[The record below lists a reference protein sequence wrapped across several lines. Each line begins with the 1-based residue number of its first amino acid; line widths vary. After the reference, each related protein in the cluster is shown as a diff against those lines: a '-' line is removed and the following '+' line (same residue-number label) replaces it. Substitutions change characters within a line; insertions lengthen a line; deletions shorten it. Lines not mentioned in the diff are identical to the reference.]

1 MNKTEQLYEGKAK
14 KVFATDDPNCVIVS
28 YKEVK
33 FKFRGRE
40 RYYMVAGRQLDEET
54 NDGTDN
60 YVNKKGEFVFGT
72 SFASIVVVAVLG
84 IVISGIAWFGAT
96 LVEFLIA
103 AGISAAALIF
113 TVVKVILYKVRNK
126 KQDEY

>member
-1 MNKTEQLYEGKAK
+1 M
-14 KVFATDDPNCVIVS
+14 TDYRENNNE
-28 YKEVK
+28 EVK

-96 LVEFLIA
+96 FVEFLIA
-103 AGISAAALIF
+103 AGISSAALIF
-113 TVVKVILYKVRNK
+113 TVIKVILYKVRNK
-126 KQDEY
+126 PQEEY

>member
-1 MNKTEQLYEGKAK
+1 M
-14 KVFATDDPNCVIVS
+14 TD
-28 YKEVK
+28 YKETNSEEVK

-72 SFASIVVVAVLG
+72 SVASIVAVAIVG
-84 IVISGIAWFGAT
+84 GVISAIAWFGAT
-96 LVEFLIA
+96 FFEFLIA
-103 AGISAAALIF
+103 AGISLAVLIF
-113 TVVKVILYKVRNK
+113 TIIKVVLYKVRNK
-126 KQDEY
+126 PQDDYRAF